1 MIDSLPESVSPPSDG
16 ESATNDTYGAE
27 DEPEEHNNSQRLAR
41 ALGEAAAAS
50 LGEDGKELFR
60 EKYFH
65 VETFYRAAKRTLLQ
79 RQSDLAV

>member
-1 MIDSLPESVSPPSDG
+1 LSE
-16 ESATNDTYGAE
+16 AT
-27 DEPEEHNNSQRLAR
+27 
-41 ALGEAAAAS
+41 AAS